1 VNSRITFSVNFVS
14 SQRSL
19 LCRKEIMT
27 QSNYPSF
34 DINTTLFYPQ
44 PEAGYLRITGD
55 DRAAFLQRQSTN
67 DVNKLAPGKS
77 VLTVLTTPAARIL
90 DVLRMMIDED
100 GAIGAVTLPGYAGET
115 ARYLKSR
122 IFFMDKVAV
131 EDAGAE
137 FFQVDLEGRKAHA
150 VLSRLGLDL
159 APGVDEVT
167 TGEVQGVPVR
177 VIGQAGLAGTGF
189 RLLAPTGSAGQIE
202 STLRG
207 AGAERLTPGQY
218 EIFRIE
224 AGLPAARAELSE
236 EYTPLETGLE
246 RAVSDGKGCY
256 TGQEVIARQVTY
268 DKVTQ
273 RLAGL
278 RLAEPVEVGE
288 RIWAEGRI
296 VGRIT
301 SYADSPSFGPI
312 ALGIIKRPFYEPG
325 TSLETGSDLRKA
337 PAKAV
342 SLPFE
347 AQEE

>member
-1 VNSRITFSVNFVS
+1 VISRITFFVIIIFVAMM
-14 SQRSL
+14 SQL
-19 LCRKEIMT
+19 
-27 QSNYPSF
+27 NYPSLNF
-34 DINTTLFYPQ
+34 ALFYPQ
-44 PEAGYLRITGD
+44 SEAGYLRITGE
-55 DRAAFLQRQSTN
+55 DRAAFLQRQTTN
-67 DVNKLAPGKS
+67 DVKKLALGKS

-90 DVLRMMIDED
+90 DVLRLIEED
-100 GAIGAVTLPGYAGET
+100 GAIGAVTLPGHASET

-122 IFFMDKVAV
+122 IFFMDKVGI

-137 FFQVDLEGRKAHA
+137 FYQVDLEGRKAQA
-150 VLSRLGLDL
+150 MLSRLGLDR

-167 TGEVQGVPVR
+167 SGEVQGVPVR
-177 VIGQAGLAGTGF
+177 LIGQAGLARTGF
-189 RLLAPTGSAGQIE
+189 RLLTPARNAGQIE
-202 STLRG
+202 SSLQE

-218 EIFRIE
+218 EVLRIE

-256 TGQEVIARQVTY
+256 TGQEVIARQLTY

-288 RIWAEGRI
+288 RIWAEDRI

-301 SYADSPSFGPI
+301 SYTYSPTFGPI

-325 TSLETGSDLRKA
+325 TSLEIGNENRKA
-337 PAKAV
+337 PASAA

-347 AQEE
+347 GQEE